1 MASITITG
9 TLLDP
14 NSDLAA
20 GDEIRFT
27 HQSTTGQTLRG
38 AISLVVIPDNG
49 SYSIT
54 LQYGT
59 ILVEY
64 KDALSAQ
71 FKNLGVVTVSGAS
84 TATNLPDLL
93 NGG

>member
-1 MASITITG
+1 MSSITLSGI
-9 TLLDP
+9 LLDP
-14 NSDLAA
+14 NSDFAV

-27 HQSTTGQTLRG
+27 HQSNTGQTLKG
-38 AISLVVIPDNG
+38 ATSLIRIPSDG

-54 LQYGT
+54 LQYGL

-64 KDALSAQ
+64 KDALSTQ
-71 FKNLGVVTVSGAS
+71 FKSLGVVTVDGNS

-93 NGG
+93 N